1 MLEGN
6 MKILGVSGSSRP
18 DDVSATFK
26 LVNIVLENT
35 GIPYD
40 VISLKGKKIAGC
52 VSCLGCVSDNI
63 CKVQDDFSKI
73 REKIMAADAFVIGAP
88 NFYSG
93 INAATHAFLE
103 RWYQFRHQGN
113 DTLWGKLAVSV
124 GVGGMHGKHVVE
136 SIDQFLGFH
145 FIESVAAVTG
155 QGAATCYSCGYGEN
169 CSVGAPYMIY
179 GEGVKIVPDMIPS
192 ISKQPQVLKAA
203 AAAGKLLGD
212 RLRAGN
218 DKKQTAKKMQD
229 RLMALLASST

>member
-1 MLEGN
+1 
-6 MKILGVSGSSRP
+6 MKILGISGSSRL

-40 VISLKGKKIAGC
+40 VISLRGKRIAGC
-52 VSCLGCVSDNI
+52 ISCLRCVSDNT
-63 CKVQDDFSKI
+63 CKVHDDFTEI
-73 REKIMAADAFVIGAP
+73 REKIIAADAFVIGSP

-124 GVGGMHGKHVVE
+124 GVGGMHGKQVIE
-136 SIDQFLGFH
+136 SIDQFLCYN

-155 QGAATCYSCGYGEN
+155 QGTATCYSCGYGEA
-169 CSVGAPYMIY
+169 CPVGAPRMIY
-179 GEGVKIVPDMIPS
+179 GEGVKISPDMIPS
-192 ISKQPQVLKAA
+192 ISKQPQLLKAA
-203 AAAGKLLGD
+203 AEAGKLLGD

-218 DKKQTAKKMQD
+218 DRKQTTKKIKD
-229 RLMALLASST
+229 RMMALLASST

>member
-1 MLEGN
+1 
-6 MKILGVSGSSRP
+6 MKILGISGSSRP

-35 GIPYD
+35 GVPYD
-40 VISLKGKKIAGC
+40 IISLRGKRIAGC
-52 VSCLGCVSDNI
+52 ISCLGCVSDNV
-63 CKVQDDFSKI
+63 CKVQDDFTEI
-73 REKIMAADAFVIGAP
+73 RAKIMEADAFVIGSP

-136 SIDQFLGFH
+136 NIDQFLAYN
-145 FIESVAAVTG
+145 FIESVATVTG
-155 QGAATCYSCGYGEN
+155 QGVATCYSCGYGEE

-179 GEGVKIVPDMIPS
+179 GKGVKIVPDMIPS
-192 ISKQPQVLKAA
+192 ISKQIQVLKAA
-203 AAAGKLLGD
+203 AEAGKLLGD
-212 RLRAGN
+212 KLIAGN
-218 DKKQTAKKMQD
+218 DKKQTAKKIQD
-229 RLMALLASST
+229 RMMAFLASST